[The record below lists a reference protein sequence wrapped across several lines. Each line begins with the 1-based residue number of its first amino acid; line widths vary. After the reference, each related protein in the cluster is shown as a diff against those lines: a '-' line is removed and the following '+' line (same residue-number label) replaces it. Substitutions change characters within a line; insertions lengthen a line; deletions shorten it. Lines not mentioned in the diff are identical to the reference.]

1 MHITGGPAEGSQKC
15 TLRRKAESKGGR
27 DGICWTTWWMLV
39 FFKDHTHACT
49 HTHTQPSHLTAFTFY
64 HSGHSQHSVSD
75 QGHSRLLQ
83 KVCREGEGGLV
94 EVSKDENEWLSA
106 Y

>member
-1 MHITGGPAEGSQKC
+1 MAFLLDYVVDAG
-15 TLRRKAESKGGR
+15 
-27 DGICWTTWWMLV
+27 V
-39 FFKDHTHACT
+39 FKDHTHACT

-94 EVSKDENEWLSA
+94 EVDKEVVQR
-106 Y
+106 

>member
-1 MHITGGPAEGSQKC
+1 
-15 TLRRKAESKGGR
+15 
-27 DGICWTTWWMLV
+27 MLV

-106 Y
+106 HCEAEICRDRQVGTMVGTQCMDTV